1 MAAVD
6 PYRVLGVR
14 PDAEQD
20 DITAA
25 YRSLSQQVHPDRTIA
40 LPDDERR
47 RATERMV
54 ALNWAYEQ
62 IGDAE
67 TRRAYDRQSSRM
79 PGSGTPVRYGPGAP
93 TARGWWSRWWRK
105 GAAVVGI
112 VVVLGQ
118 TGYRLLIPGRSD
130 RTTIPR
136 AAAVTVLPTPAS
148 GPESPVAITVA
159 APTTPAPTTATPTTL
174 SAGTGCW
181 FVQLASTGDADGGG
195 TAWARLAVELESP
208 QLPMFFV
215 SFVEWPDALAA
226 GTRLAG
232 TVTGTEQASLQV
244 LQRLGE
250 LGVTDAPVLP
260 MPIEVCRRLVP
271 FL

>member
-1 MAAVD
+1 MAPVD
-6 PYRVLGVR
+6 PYRVLGVG

-25 YRSLSQQVHPDRTIA
+25 YRSLSQQVHPDRTIG

-54 ALNWAYEQ
+54 ALNRAYEQ

-79 PGSGTPVRYGPGAP
+79 PGSGTPVRYGAGAP
-93 TARGWWSRWWRK
+93 AGRGWWSRWWRK
-105 GAAVVGI
+105 GAAVAGVL
-112 VVVLGQ
+112 VVLGQ
-118 TGYRLLIPGRSD
+118 TGYRLLIPGTPD

-136 AAAVTVLPTPAS
+136 TAAVTVLPTPAT
-148 GPESPVAITVA
+148 GPEPPVVATVT
-159 APTTPAPTTATPTTL
+159 APTTVMPTTL
-174 SAGTGCW
+174 SAGPGCW
-181 FVQLASTGDADGGG
+181 FVQLASTGDGDGG

-226 GTRLAG
+226 ETRLAG
-232 TVTGTEQASLQV
+232 TVTRTEQASLQV